1 MLELPSYLDGFAG
14 EQGAGGSALEA
25 PGLVE
30 LDETLVVLQGHSGC
44 DAGTA
49 GAPVHLLG
57 VRRVEEGSHLSL
69 ISENSADSLGLG

>member
-1 MLELPSYLDGFAG
+1 MLSSYLDGFPG

-30 LDETLVVLQGHSGC
+30 LDEAFVVLQSHSGRH
-44 DAGTA
+44 AGTA

-57 VRRVEEGSHLSL
+57 GGATPVTHSSL
-69 ISENSADSLGLG
+69 KTQPSRF